1 MTSFLSSTGRSLDCL
16 LPKPW
21 LMSQSLYNVVS
32 DVHPA
37 PHDGTE
43 SADSLLGAVKLTPV
57 KVILKPTFLNIRFMF
72 CLKVRQKLVEK
83 QMTEERLEKVRKL
96 REMKKFGK
104 KVQIEVQQKREKEK
118 RDMLE
123 EVRAFFDR
131 V

>member
-1 MTSFLSSTGRSLDCL
+1 
-16 LPKPW
+16 
-21 LMSQSLYNVVS
+21 
-32 DVHPA
+32 
-37 PHDGTE
+37 
-43 SADSLLGAVKLTPV
+43 
-57 KVILKPTFLNIRFMF
+57 
-72 CLKVRQKLVEK
+72 
-83 QMTEERLEKVRKL
+83 MTEERLEKVRKL

>member
-1 MTSFLSSTGRSLDCL
+1 MTSFLPSPGRSFDCL
-16 LPKPW
+16 LSKPG
-21 LMSQSLYNVVS
+21 LMSQSLSNEVS
-32 DVHPA
+32 DMHPEH
-37 PHDGTE
+37 HDSTE
-43 SADSLLGAVKLTPV
+43 SADPVLGVVKLTPV
-57 KVILKPTFLNIRFMF
+57 KVILQPTSLNIQFLF

-123 EVRAFFDR
+123 EVRAIFDR
-131 V
+131 G

>member
-1 MTSFLSSTGRSLDCL
+1 MQPTSF
-16 LPKPW
+16 
-21 LMSQSLYNVVS
+21 
-32 DVHPA
+32 
-37 PHDGTE
+37 
-43 SADSLLGAVKLTPV
+43 
-57 KVILKPTFLNIRFMF
+57 NIQFMF

-123 EVRAFFDR
+123 EVKAIFNK